1 MSKLSREYNDDS
13 LKKCDNISKVT
24 PFLLSLGN
32 YETLKK
38 PRDFRL
44 TMGLYKVKAKGR
56 SIYFKDKQ
64 IIDL

>member
-1 MSKLSREYNDDS
+1 MYDES

-38 PRDFRL
+38 NRDFRL
-44 TMGLYKVKAKGR
+44 TMGLYKDKAKGR
-56 SIYFKDKQ
+56 SIYVKDNKS
-64 IIDL
+64 IICK